1 MVGGPG
7 ERPPTFLLGC
17 LGAMQYGGHGPDEP
31 SRGSIRDRIGEYG
44 LPVGE
49 SAAEVCTM
57 LGITALGLARCQ
69 FAFTVAFHILFP
81 SLSIGLA
88 AYLAVLEGL
97 WLKTGRQ
104 VFYDLFQYWLKIF
117 AIGFSMGVVSGLVMS
132 YEFGTNW
139 APFAK
144 QAGSV
149 LGPLLAYEVMTAFFL
164 EAGFLG
170 VMLFGMRRVGR
181 GLHFAA
187 TCLVSLG
194 TLISMSW
201 ILASNSWMQTP
212 QGYAIDPHTGRFIPT
227 DWLRIIF
234 NPSFPYRLVHMGL
247 AAFLSVALLV
257 GGTGAF
263 HLLRDARRGKP
274 TTEAVR
280 VMFSMAMWMI
290 LATAPLQ
297 ILAGDAQGLNTLKY
311 QPAKIAAMEGDW
323 TAEGRAPEILFGI
336 PNMQTE
342 RTDDAIAVP
351 LLGSLILTHSLDGRV
366 PGLKDYA
373 PRDRPDSTI
382 LFFSFRLMVSLGL
395 LMLTLGAV
403 GVLARWRRRFYDS
416 KGLHRFAL
424 VMAPAG
430 FIALLSG
437 WVTTEVGRQPY
448 TIYGVLR
455 TADSVSPVAL
465 PGIATSMCVFVVVYF
480 IVFGAGI
487 AILLRLMGSEPH
499 PGEPG
504 PDVREPTRSAGTNPG
519 PAQGRAVGLPSGLG
533 AGE

>member
-1 MVGGPG
+1 MV
-7 ERPPTFLLGC
+7 
-17 LGAMQYGGHGPDEP
+17 A
-31 SRGSIRDRIGEYG
+31 
-44 LPVGE
+44 V
-49 SAAEVCTM
+49 
-57 LGITALGLARCQ
+57 TALGLARCQ

-81 SLSIGLA
+81 SFSIGLA

-104 VFYDLFQYWLKIF
+104 VFFDLFQYWLKIF

-139 APFAK
+139 APFADK
-144 QAGSV
+144 AGSV

-181 GLHFAA
+181 GLHFTA

-212 QGYAIDPHTGRFIPT
+212 QGYAIDPHTGRFVPT
-227 DWLRIIF
+227 DWLKIVF
-234 NPSFPYRLVHMGL
+234 NPSFPYRLVHMGM
-247 AAFLSVALLV
+247 AAFLSVALVV

-263 HLLRDARRGKP
+263 HLLRAARKGKP
-274 TTEAVR
+274 PTEAVR

-290 LATAPLQ
+290 LVTAPLQ
-297 ILAGDAQGLNTLKY
+297 ILAGDAQGLNTLRY

-323 TAEGRAPEILFGI
+323 TGEGRAPEILFGI

-342 RTDDAIAVP
+342 RTDDAVAVP

-366 PGLKDYA
+366 PGLKDFA
-373 PRDRPDSTI
+373 PRDRPNATI
-382 LFFSFRLMVSLGL
+382 VFFSFRLMVGLAL
-395 LMLTLGAV
+395 LMLLLGAT
-403 GVLARWRRRFYDS
+403 GIFMRWRRRFYDS
-416 KGLHRFAL
+416 KALHRFAL
-424 VMAPAG
+424 SMAPAG
-430 FIALLSG
+430 FLALLCG

-455 TADSVSPVAL
+455 TAQSVSPIAL
-465 PGIATSMCVFVVVYF
+465 PGIATSMVFFVVVYF

-487 AILLRLMGSEPH
+487 AMLLRMMGGEPQ

-504 PDVREPTRSAGTNPG
+504 PNVREPTRTAGTHPG
-519 PAQGRAVGLPSGLG
+519 PAQGRPVGQAVRL
-533 AGE
+533 E

>member
-1 MVGGPG
+1 MDGV
-7 ERPPTFLLGC
+7 
-17 LGAMQYGGHGPDEP
+17 
-31 SRGSIRDRIGEYG
+31 
-44 LPVGE
+44 
-49 SAAEVCTM
+49 
-57 LGITALGLARCQ
+57 TALDLARCQ

-81 SLSIGLA
+81 SFSIGLA

-104 VFYDLFQYWLKIF
+104 VFFDLFQYWLKIF

-139 APFAK
+139 SPFADK
-144 QAGSV
+144 AGSV

-181 GLHFAA
+181 RLHFAA

-227 DWLRIIF
+227 DWLKIVF

-247 AAFLSVALLV
+247 AAFLCVALVV

-263 HLLRDARRGKP
+263 HLLRAARRAKP
-274 TTEAVR
+274 PTEAVR

-297 ILAGDAQGLNTLKY
+297 ILAGDAQGLNTLEY

-323 TAEGRAPEILFGI
+323 NGRGRAPEILFGI

-342 RTDDAIAVP
+342 RTDDAVELP

-366 PGLKDYA
+366 PGLKDFA
-373 PRDRPDSTI
+373 PGDRPNSTI
-382 LFFSFRLMVSLGL
+382 VFFSFRLMVGLAL
-395 LMLTLGAV
+395 LMLLLGVA
-403 GVLARWRRRFYDS
+403 GMLMRWRRRFYAS
-416 KGLHRFAL
+416 KALHRFAL
-424 VMAPAG
+424 SMAPAG
-430 FIALLSG
+430 FLALLSG

-455 TADSVSPVAL
+455 TTESVSPIAL
-465 PGIATSMCVFVVVYF
+465 PGIATSMLCFVVVYF

-487 AILLRLMGSEPH
+487 AMLLRMMGMEPH
-499 PGEPG
+499 PGEAG
-504 PDVREPTRSAGTNPG
+504 PNVHEPTRTAGTHPG
-519 PAQGRAVGLPSGLG
+519 PAQGRAVGHTGSV
-533 AGE
+533 E

>member
-1 MVGGPG
+1 MMAG
-7 ERPPTFLLGC
+7 
-17 LGAMQYGGHGPDEP
+17 M
-31 SRGSIRDRIGEYG
+31 
-44 LPVGE
+44 
-49 SAAEVCTM
+49 
-57 LGITALGLARCQ
+57 TALDLARGQ

-104 VFYDLFQYWLKIF
+104 VFFDLFQYWLKVF

-139 APFAK
+139 APFAE

-187 TCLVSLG
+187 TCMVSLG

-212 QGYAIDPHTGRFIPT
+212 QGYAIDPHTGRFVPV
-227 DWLRIIF
+227 DWLKIIF

-257 GGTGAF
+257 GGTGAY
-263 HLLRDARRGKP
+263 HLLRGARSGKP
-274 TTEAVR
+274 AGEAVR

-297 ILAGDAQGLNTLKY
+297 ILAGDAQGLNTLEY

-323 TAEGRAPEILFGI
+323 TGEGRAPEILFGI

-342 RTDDAIAVP
+342 RTDDAVELP

-366 PGLKDYA
+366 PGLKDFA
-373 PRDRPDSTI
+373 PRDRPNATI
-382 LFFSFRLMVSLGL
+382 LFFSFRLMVGLGL
-395 LMLTLGAV
+395 LMLTLG
-403 GVLARWRRRFYDS
+403 VLGLLMRWRRRFYDS
-416 KGLHRFAL
+416 KPLHRFAL
-424 VMAPAG
+424 LMAPAG
-430 FIALLSG
+430 FLALLSG

-455 TADSVSPVAL
+455 TVDSVSPIAL
-465 PGIATSMCVFVVVYF
+465 PGIATSMLVFVVVYF

-487 AILLRLMGSEPH
+487 LMLLRLLGTEPH
-499 PGEPG
+499 AGEPG
-504 PDVREPTRSAGTNPG
+504 PNAREPTRSAGTHPA
-519 PAQGRAVGLPSGLG
+519 PAQGREVGVVPGLG
-533 AGE
+533 VGE

>member
-1 MVGGPG
+1 MP
-7 ERPPTFLLGC
+7 E
-17 LGAMQYGGHGPDEP
+17 M
-31 SRGSIRDRIGEYG
+31 
-44 LPVGE
+44 
-49 SAAEVCTM
+49 
-57 LGITALGLARCQ
+57 TALELARCQ

-104 VFYDLFQYWLKIF
+104 VFLDLFQYWLKIF

-139 APFAK
+139 APFAE
-144 QAGSV
+144 QAGSI
-149 LGPLLAYEVMTAFFL
+149 LGPMLAYEVMTAFFL

-212 QGYAIDPHTGRFIPT
+212 QGYAIDPQTGRFIPT
-227 DWLRIIF
+227 DWLKIIF

-257 GGTGAF
+257 GGTGAY
-263 HLLRDARRGKP
+263 HLLRDVRRGKP
-274 TTEAVR
+274 STEAVR
-280 VMFSMAMWMI
+280 LMFSMAMWMI
-290 LATAPLQ
+290 LVTAPLQ
-297 ILAGDAQGLNTLKY
+297 ILAGDEQGLNTLEH

-323 TAEGRAPEILFGI
+323 NGESRAPELLFGI

-342 RTDDAIAVP
+342 RTDDAVEVP
-351 LLGSLILTHSLDGRV
+351 YLGSLILTHSLDGRV
-366 PGLKDYA
+366 PGLKDFA
-373 PRDRPDSTI
+373 TRDRPNATI
-382 LFFSFRLMVSLGL
+382 LFFSFRIMVGLGL
-395 LMLTLGAV
+395 LMLLLGIV
-403 GVLARWRRRFYDS
+403 GVATRWRRRFYDS
-416 KGLHRFAL
+416 KVLHRFAL
-424 VMAPAG
+424 SMSPAG
-430 FIALLSG
+430 FLALLSG

-455 TADSVSPVAL
+455 TADSVSPIAL
-465 PGIATSMCVFVVVYF
+465 PGIATSMLSFIVVYF
-480 IVFGAGI
+480 VVFGAGI
-487 AILLRLMGSEPH
+487 LMLLRLLGMEPH
-499 PGEPG
+499 SGESG
-504 PDVREPTRSAGTNPG
+504 PSPHEPTRSAGTHPG
-519 PAQGRAVGLPSGLG
+519 PAQGPDVSHPGGVR
-533 AGE
+533 

>member
-1 MVGGPG
+1 M
-7 ERPPTFLLGC
+7 
-17 LGAMQYGGHGPDEP
+17 HG
-31 SRGSIRDRIGEYG
+31 
-44 LPVGE
+44 V
-49 SAAEVCTM
+49 
-57 LGITALGLARCQ
+57 TALDLARCQ

-81 SLSIGLA
+81 SFSIGLA

-104 VFYDLFQYWLKIF
+104 VFFDLFQYWLKIF

-139 APFAK
+139 SPFADK
-144 QAGSV
+144 AGSV

-227 DWLRIIF
+227 DWLKIVF

-247 AAFLSVALLV
+247 AAFLCVALVV

-263 HLLRDARRGKP
+263 HLLRAARRGKP
-274 TTEAVR
+274 PTEAVR

-297 ILAGDAQGLNTLKY
+297 ILAGDAQGLNTLEY

-323 TAEGRAPEILFGI
+323 NGRGRAPEILFGI

-342 RTDDAIAVP
+342 RTDDAVELP

-366 PGLKDYA
+366 PGLKDFA
-373 PRDRPDSTI
+373 PGDRPNATI
-382 LFFSFRLMVSLGL
+382 VFFSFRLMVGLAL
-395 LMLTLGAV
+395 LMLLLGVA
-403 GVLARWRRRFYDS
+403 GMLMRWRRRFYAS
-416 KGLHRFAL
+416 KALHRFAFC
-424 VMAPAG
+424 MAPAG
-430 FIALLSG
+430 FLALLSG

-455 TADSVSPVAL
+455 TTESVSPIAL
-465 PGIATSMCVFVVVYF
+465 PGIATSMLCFVVVYF

-487 AILLRLMGSEPH
+487 AMLLRMMGTEPH
-499 PGEPG
+499 PGEAG
-504 PDVREPTRSAGTNPG
+504 PNVREPTRTAGTHPG
-519 PAQGRAVGLPSGLG
+519 PAQGRAVGH
-533 AGE
+533 AGSVD

>member
-1 MVGGPG
+1 
-7 ERPPTFLLGC
+7 
-17 LGAMQYGGHGPDEP
+17 
-31 SRGSIRDRIGEYG
+31 
-44 LPVGE
+44 
-49 SAAEVCTM
+49 M
-57 LGITALGLARCQ
+57 LGMTALGLARCQ

-104 VFYDLFQYWLKIF
+104 VFFDLYQYWLKIF

-139 APFAK
+139 SPFAAR
-144 QAGSV
+144 AGSV

-227 DWLRIIF
+227 DWLKIIF

-257 GGTGAF
+257 GGTAAY
-263 HLLRDARRGKP
+263 HLLRDARRGRRS
-274 TTEAVR
+274 TEAVR

-297 ILAGDAQGLNTLKY
+297 ILAGDAQGLNTLEY

-323 TAEGRAPEILFGI
+323 TGESRAPELLFGI
-336 PNMQTE
+336 PNMRTE
-342 RTDDAIAVP
+342 STDDALAVP
-351 LLGSLILTHSLDGRV
+351 LLGSLILTHRLDGRV
-366 PGLKDYA
+366 PGLKDFPA
-373 PRDRPDSTI
+373 RDRPNATI
-382 LFFSFRLMVSLGL
+382 LFFSFRLMVGLGM
-395 LMLTLGAV
+395 LMLLLGV
-403 GVLARWRRRFYDS
+403 SGLVMRRRRRFFES
-416 KGLHRFAL
+416 KPLHRFAL
-424 VMAPAG
+424 GMAPAG
-430 FIALLSG
+430 FLALLSG
-437 WVTTEVGRQPY
+437 WVTTEAGRQPY
-448 TIYGVLR
+448 TVYGVLR
-455 TADSVSPVAL
+455 TADSVSPIAL
-465 PGIATSMCVFVVVYF
+465 PGIATSLLCFVVVYF
-480 IVFGAGI
+480 VVFGAGL
-487 AILLRLMGSEPH
+487 ALLLRLLGMEPH
-499 PGEPG
+499 AGEPG
-504 PDVREPTRSAGTNPG
+504 PSVREPTRSAGTHPG
-519 PAQGRAVGLPSGLG
+519 PAQGREA
-533 AGE
+533 A